1 MKLPFWPNPQGYF
14 NIDLGLSRV
23 YELLA
28 RLENPHL
35 KIPPTIHI
43 AGTNG
48 KGSTLAFLRRIFA
61 ESGLKIH
68 TYTSPHLVNFNE
80 RIILADE
87 EISDEFLNEILSE
100 CKIAAEKSP
109 QIPVTFF
116 EGITVAAFLAFSRV
130 KADLLLLEVGMGG
143 RLDATNVLPEVLCSV
158 ITPIAFDHEEFLG
171 KTLAKIAF
179 EKGGIIKKNCPVI
192 ISKQKASALKALENQ
207 ATKMGC
213 KMKIFGRDFITSF
226 EKGGGQLRKQLD
238 GGFRFKLHDLNPP
251 FASFDK
257 LRMTRDPFFKGVLTL
272 PLPSLSGTHQI
283 ENAATAIAAA
293 LTQKKFPITENQIRS
308 ALTKTFHPAR
318 LQKINSG
325 KFFKILPKNFE
336 LFLDGSHNVQGAET
350 IKDFLKIQK
359 NKRIYVIFSMLED
372 KNCEGFLKKIAG
384 EIDYLIAMTIP
395 DESKSRK
402 ASAIQKIAKKIGINS
417 IAAENFY
424 EAFERIFLQ
433 QKNNEENLIL
443 ICGSLYLAGKFLKT
457 NSIA

>member
-1 MKLPFWPNPQGYF
+1 MKFPFWPNPQGYRD
-14 NIDLGLSRV
+14 IDLGLSRV

-28 RLENPHL
+28 RLGNPHL

-48 KGSTLAFLRRIFA
+48 KGSTLAFLRAIFTQSA
-61 ESGLKIH
+61 LKIH

-80 RIILADE
+80 RIILAGE

-143 RLDATNVLPEVLCSV
+143 RLDATNVLPKVLCSV

-192 ISKQKASALKALENQ
+192 IGKQKTSALKVLERHALEL
-207 ATKMGC
+207 GC
-213 KMKIFGRDFITSF
+213 ETKIFGRDFIV
-226 EKGGGQLRKQLD
+226 
-238 GGFRFKLHDLNPP
+238 
-251 FASFDK
+251 DK
-257 LRMTRDPFFKGVLTL
+257 KL
-272 PLPSLSGTHQI
+272 PLPSLLGDHQA

-293 LTQKKFPITENQIRS
+293 LTQKKFPITENQIKS
-308 ALTKTFHPAR
+308 ALTKTFWPAR

-336 LFLDGSHNVQGAET
+336 LFLDGSHNIQGAET
-350 IKDFLKIQK
+350 IKNFLKTQK
-359 NKRIYVIFSMLED
+359 NKKIFVIFSMLKD

-384 EIDYLIAMTIP
+384 EIDYLIAITIP

-402 ASAIQKIAKKIGINS
+402 ASEIKEIAKKIGINS
-417 IAAENFY
+417 IATKNFD
-424 EAFERIFLQ
+424 EAFEKIIPQ
-433 QKNNEENLIL
+433 QKNNGGNLIL
-443 ICGSLYLAGKFLKT
+443 ICGSLYLAGKFLEM
-457 NSIA
+457 NSTE